1 MNKFAKAL
9 LLALIFAAPVT
20 AFASQA
26 QAKTIHHVATTKSSK
41 IKHVK
46 HHKHHKHHKQHV
58 KNIAPKTH

>member
-1 MNKFAKAL
+1 VNKFAKAL

-26 QAKTIHHVATTKSSK
+26 QAKTIHHVAATKSSK

-46 HHKHHKHHKQHV
+46 HHKHHKHHA

>member
-26 QAKTIHHVATTKSSK
+26 QAKTIHHVANTKSSK
-41 IKHVK
+41 VKQVK
-46 HHKHHKHHKQHV
+46 HHKHHKHHV
-58 KNIAPKTH
+58 KNLAPKTHK

>member
-26 QAKTIHHVATTKSSK
+26 QAKTIYHPGIKSAKVHHT
-41 IKHVK
+41 K
-46 HHKHHKHHKQHV
+46 HHKHHVKKLIRKHS
-58 KNIAPKTH
+58 

>member
-41 IKHVK
+41 VKQLK
-46 HHKHHKHHKQHV
+46 HHKHYKHHA
-58 KNIAPKTH
+58 KNIAPKTHK

>member
-26 QAKTIHHVATTKSSK
+26 QAKTIRHTSVKSAKVHHIKYHRHHTKK
-41 IKHVK
+41 LA
-46 HHKHHKHHKQHV
+46 HKHL
-58 KNIAPKTH
+58 

>member
-26 QAKTIHHVATTKSSK
+26 QAKTIHHTSVKSAK
-41 IKHVK
+41 V
-46 HHKHHKHHKQHV
+46 HHKHHRRHAKKIVHKIY
-58 KNIAPKTH
+58 K

>member
-26 QAKTIHHVATTKSSK
+26 QAESIHHVATTKSSK

-46 HHKHHKHHKQHV
+46 HHKHHKHHA
-58 KNIAPKTH
+58 KNIAPKTHK

>member
-46 HHKHHKHHKQHV
+46 HHKHHKHHA

>member
-1 MNKFAKAL
+1 VNKFAKAL

-26 QAKTIHHVATTKSSK
+26 QAKTIHHVAATKFSK

-46 HHKHHKHHKQHV
+46 HHKHHKHHA